1 MDTPSW
7 DDVRVLFDDAIAR
20 PPAER
25 AAFLSETCEDPAL
38 RREVEELLAAHD
50 EDGPMDHLGA
60 SWTPASEALT
70 IPDTRSPDASS
81 KGRRV
86 GPYRVIRRL
95 GRGGMGEV
103 FLAERVDGQF
113 ERQVALKLM
122 HDGIESE
129 SMRERFLHERQTL
142 ARLEHPG
149 IARLIDGGLADG
161 DRPYFAME
169 VVEGERIDR
178 YCDEQRY
185 PIVERLDVFGQVCRA
200 VHHAHQRLVVH
211 RDLKPSNILVTDADG
226 KPTVKLLDFGIAR
239 LIEEVEPP
247 SVQTR
252 TRLLTPEY
260 AAPEQISGS
269 EISTATDVYSLGVVL
284 YELLTGQRPFALANL
299 APGEVVRAVCET
311 EPPAPSTVVSRIP
324 SARGDGATLTPDA
337 IGHDRGT
344 EPDMLVRRLRGDL
357 DTICLKA
364 LDKDPARRYASAEAF
379 LDDIRRHLDGLPV
392 QARPASAGYRVRK
405 FVSRH
410 RAGVAA
416 AMVAVLALLSALAG
430 MTWQAG
436 EAARER
442 DRARVEA
449 DKAEQSLEFLLT
461 LFESSDPSVQQGD
474 TLTAREVL
482 DRGAEQIDAL
492 ADQPEVQATLLDA
505 MGRVYQSLGRYANAR
520 PLVERGLS
528 LRRAHDAPP
537 EDVAASLYR
546 LGLLDYE
553 ESAYEA
559 AEEHL
564 KDALAV
570 QREHLGPV
578 HPATA
583 ATEHTL
589 GALYSAT
596 GRAEDGEPLLRRAL
610 ETRRQIFDA
619 THREVRET
627 TNALALLLH
636 RSGNMAAAETLFAEA
651 VQHGRALS
659 DQTHPAVEES
669 LRDLGRM
676 RHRFRFDYAG
686 AEPLFQE
693 ALTMARTLYG
703 DDHPNVATSH
713 TDLAQLYR
721 DWDRLGNAEANA
733 RASLAIWT
741 AQFGPDHRETL
752 VSKETLASILRMK
765 GELAEAERLQREA
778 LRTSRDLLGDDH
790 FNVLSSQITLA
801 NILTDQGRY
810 GAAERLHRSAF
821 EMLGR
826 LKSRDRP
833 SPFLFSYEVRAR
845 HGLGRLRL
853 RSGDAASAEALFR
866 EALDIRL
873 VSHDAGHW
881 RIAEAQG
888 MLGEALTA
896 RGKFEDAER
905 LLQESLRTFQE
916 VRSPQDP
923 VVQRARERL
932 DELAAARR

>member
-1 MDTPSW
+1 MDTPRW
-7 DDVRVLFDDAIAR
+7 DDVRILFADALALS
-20 PPAER
+20 PAER
-25 AAFLSETCEDPAL
+25 AAFLSETCEDPVL

-50 EDGPMDHLGA
+50 EDGPMDLLGA
-60 SWTPASEALT
+60 SWTPASEALKM
-70 IPDTRSPDASS
+70 PVASS
-81 KGRRV
+81 EGRRV

-113 ERQVALKLM
+113 ERQVALKLLR
-122 HDGIESE
+122 DGLESN
-129 SMRERFLHERQTL
+129 SMRERFLRERQTL

-149 IARLIDGGLADG
+149 IARLIDGGLAED

-169 VVEGERIDR
+169 AVEGERIDR
-178 YCDEQRY
+178 FCDVQRY
-185 PIVERLDVFGQVCRA
+185 TVAQRLGLFGQVCRA

-211 RDLKPSNILVTDADG
+211 RDLKPSNILVTETG
-226 KPTVKLLDFGIAR
+226 SEPTVKLLDFGIAR
-239 LIEEVEPP
+239 LIEEVEP
-247 SVQTR
+247 SAETR

-260 AAPEQISGS
+260 AAPEQISGG
-269 EISTATDVYSLGVVL
+269 EISMATDVYSLGVVL

-299 APGEVVRAVCET
+299 APGEVVRTVCET
-311 EPPAPSTVVSRIP
+311 EPPAPSTVVTRVA
-324 SARGDGATLTPDA
+324 SAQGDGAALTPDA

-344 EPDMLVRRLRGDL
+344 EPDTLVRHLRGDL

-364 LDKDPARRYASAEAF
+364 LDRDPERRYASAEAF
-379 LDDIRRHLDGLPV
+379 LDDIQRHLDGLPV
-392 QARPASAGYRVRK
+392 RARPASAGYRVRK

-410 RAGVAA
+410 RAGVLASA
-416 AMVAVLALLSALAG
+416 VAVLALLGALAG

-449 DKAEQSLEFLLT
+449 DKAETSLEFLLT

-482 DRGAEQIDAL
+482 DRGAEQVDAL

-505 MGRVYQSLGRYANAR
+505 MGRVYQSLGLYEDAR
-520 PLVERGLS
+520 PLVERGLA
-528 LRRAHDAPP
+528 LRRTHGAPP
-537 EDVAASLYR
+537 EDIAVSLYR
-546 LGLLDYE
+546 MGLLDYE
-553 ESAYEA
+553 ESAYET
-559 AEEHL
+559 AEPHL
-564 KDALAV
+564 TDALTIQHEYLEAF
-570 QREHLGPV
+570 

-589 GALYSAT
+589 GALYSST
-596 GRAEDGEPLLRRAL
+596 GRAEDSEPLLRSAL
-610 ETRRQIFDA
+610 AARRELFDA

-693 ALTMARTLYG
+693 ALAMARTLYG

-713 TDLAQLYR
+713 NDLAQLYR
-721 DWDRLGNAEANA
+721 DWERLDEAETHA
-733 RASLAIWT
+733 RASVAIWE
-741 AQFGPDHRETL
+741 AQFGSEHRETI
-752 VSKETLASILRMK
+752 VSKETLASALRFK
-765 GELAEAERLQREA
+765 GELAVAERVQREA
-778 LRTSRDLLGDDH
+778 LRAGRALLGEDH
-790 FNVLSSQITLA
+790 LSVVSSEISLA
-801 NILTDQGRY
+801 YILTDQERW
-810 GAAERLHRSAF
+810 ADAERLYRSVFAT
-821 EMLGR
+821 LDR
-826 LKSRDRP
+826 LKSGDRP
-833 SPFLFSYEVRAR
+833 SSFLFSYEVRAR

-853 RSGDAASAEALFR
+853 GSGDAASAEALFR

-873 VSHDAGHW
+873 ASHDAGHW

-896 RGKFEDAER
+896 RGRFDDAER
-905 LLQESLRTFQE
+905 LLQESLRTLRE
-916 VRSPQDP
+916 VRPLEDP
-923 VVQRARERL
+923 VVLRARERL
-932 DELAAARR
+932 DELAAARG